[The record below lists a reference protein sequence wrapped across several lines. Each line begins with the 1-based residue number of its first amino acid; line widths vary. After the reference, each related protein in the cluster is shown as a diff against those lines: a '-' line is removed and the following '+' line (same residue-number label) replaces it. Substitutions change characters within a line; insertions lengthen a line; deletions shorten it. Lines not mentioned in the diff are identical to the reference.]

1 MGLQQSKGKLV
12 SQQVRDGNSEG
23 ILALIREGADLEWID
38 RKSTPLIMACRKY
51 ELCDVAKTLIELGAN
66 VNAYRS
72 GRQAGTPLHH
82 AAKNANPLVLNDD
95 CQTPLEVARDKGFGY
110 VVGAIERHICLFSGY
125 MYQFCGPADLDL
137 YSCHSP
143 LRVDKGWV
151 VVVPT
156 GSRNPAEPL
165 KLEVAV
171 YDHRL
176 DDQPRTV
183 MPLWKANL
191 EEPITNEADISV
203 MITVDDSTKT
213 HLRLAPSTKGDKQQL
228 KWFCDASKG
237 IPQLNIQ
244 PIPPAPPLMSE
255 TPNTNHHSIGEAR
268 SSTAPPPPPSSGKA
282 STSGLNSHES
292 VIVHEPSPSAPPLT
306 DDDDVQTSEE
316 GQIHYPTIDST
327 PVDVPSSYPLPA
339 SAEGEKKEDGSSGQC
354 SICLDAPSD
363 AVCAPCGHVAGCMS
377 CLTEIKS
384 KNYGCPVCR
393 AKIDQIVKLY
403 RV

>member
-23 ILALIREGADLEWID
+23 ILALIREGADLEWMD
-38 RKSTPLIMACRKY
+38 RKSRTPLIMACRKY
-51 ELCDVAKTLIELGAN
+51 ELCDVDKTLIELGAN
-66 VNAYRS
+66 VNASRS
-72 GRQAGTPLHH
+72 GRHAGTPLHH
-82 AAKNANPLVLNDD
+82 AAKNGNVPTVELLLSHGANPLVLNDD

-110 VVGAIERHICLFSGY
+110 VVGAIE
-125 MYQFCGPADLDL
+125 FCGPADLDL
-137 YSCHSP
+137 YSGHSL

-203 MITVDDSTKT
+203 MITVDDST
-213 HLRLAPSTKGDKQQL
+213 R
-228 KWFCDASKG
+228 
-237 IPQLNIQ
+237 IPQ

-363 AVCAPCGHVAGCMS
+363 AVCSPCGHVAGCMS

-393 AKIDQIVKLY
+393 AKIDQIVRLY